1 LLNDKLSYFDLNAGF
16 LWRARIKNYQL
27 ASGIAV
33 CHLNRPVESFTK
45 DEKDDHLPLRYNIQ
59 GNIVIP
65 LTQRLDAVPMILY
78 SQTSNSREFVGGSM
92 LGYSFP
98 DPALAV
104 KNLYALAMLRI
115 NTFSNFDALMFG
127 AGLRILK
134 FDLCISY
141 DLNISSLRKATN
153 FNGAFEISL
162 IYRNIN
168 ARSKEPV
175 MPCYML

>member
-1 LLNDKLSYFDLNAGF
+1 M
-16 LWRARIKNYQL
+16 LWRAQIKNYQL
-27 ASGIAV
+27 ASGISV
-33 CHLNRPVESFTK
+33 SHLNRPVESFTK
-45 DEKDDHLPLRYNIQ
+45 DEEDDPLPLRYNWQ
-59 GNIVIP
+59 GNMVIP
-65 LTQRLDAVPMILY
+65 LTRRVDAVPMILY
-78 SQTSNSREFVGGSM
+78 SQTSNARELVGGS
-92 LGYSFP
+92 LFGYSFT

-104 KNLYALAMLRI
+104 KSLYALGLLRI
-115 NTFSNFDALMFG
+115 NTFTNLDALMLG

-141 DLNISSLRKATN
+141 DMNLSALHKATN

-175 MPCYML
+175 KPCYML